1 MRCVSR
7 SRTSNSRCVCPGPNY
22 VSQPKVSVLTSL
34 LFCLF
39 LFLPASFQYCCV
51 PCATRPTVR
60 GAITTRL
67 SVSDY
72 VHWLAFR
79 YRACSSASVSVFASV
94 LPQTVS
100 PIHLNTLLLPLT
112 SYHLL
117 RLLSLSRSIFVPR
130 MLNFQPDRSHAL
142 LLDMRVDETRANATR
157 LRIPQAYRPW
167 DVRPGLPSTQERHAA
182 YLRDEGTFEKG
193 DYC

>member
-79 YRACSSASVSVFASV
+79 YRTCSSASVSVFASV

-117 RLLSLSRSIFVPR
+117 RLLCQPVLRCSHDNISGFRTHTSYGHCQMLYPKSCPMVAHLS
-130 MLNFQPDRSHAL
+130 
-142 LLDMRVDETRANATR
+142 
-157 LRIPQAYRPW
+157 
-167 DVRPGLPSTQERHAA
+167 
-182 YLRDEGTFEKG
+182 
-193 DYC
+193 